1 MKLKSATSEATF
13 PGKLLSFVLV
23 LSVLIAL
30 ALLVTAS
37 PSWAAARP
45 FRPDRGF
52 VLRKEVKGAQ
62 LTEERAYTVRLYTK
76 RDKGS
81 PYDNALLLAI
91 RDEKSGETFSFKP
104 AEVAGYEAD
113 FEIANFTSRGHAEI
127 FLTMQSGGS
136 GGYGFYYVV
145 AFDGRAA
152 RFLYRS
158 DSDPLPYRVSG
169 SFRDGYR
176 CFVKVDGTQW
186 GEAIDVSTQ
195 KDALVETGVYDGST
209 GKRLKAIELDAD
221 PFSAMRP
228 VDTNGDG
235 IHELRGISAYSAV
248 FHANRICAVAF
259 TQRYEKGRWQLID
272 AKIAAWKELGQIR

>member
-1 MKLKSATSEATF
+1 MKLKSATSAATF
-13 PGKLLSFVLV
+13 PGKLLSFFLV
-23 LSVLIAL
+23 LSVLL
-30 ALLVTAS
+30 ALVLLATAS
-37 PSWAAARP
+37 ASWAAARP

-62 LTEERAYTVRLYTK
+62 LTEGGAYTVRLYTK

-113 FEIANFTSRGHAEI
+113 FEIANFTSKERAEI

-136 GGYGFYYVV
+136 GGYGYYYVV

-158 DSDPLPYRVSG
+158 DSDPLPYRVNG

-176 CFVKVDGTQW
+176 CFVKIDGTHW
-186 GEAIDVSTQ
+186 SKAIDVSAQ
-195 KDALVETGVYDGST
+195 KDALIEAGVYDGST
-209 GKRLKAIELDAD
+209 GKRIKAVDLDAD

-235 IHELRGISAYSAV
+235 IHELQGVVSCSAV
-248 FHANRICAVAF
+248 FHANRICRVTF
-259 TQRYEKGRWQLID
+259 TQAFEKGRWRLAD
-272 AKIAAWKELGQIR
+272 AEIAAW